1 MSWLVPDLLHS
12 LSRHSTAGHSKVSPR
27 GLAKSRRKK
36 RKARKWGK
44 VKSWKEWEK
53 VEIKE
58 QCLSFIP
65 CTVWIQLLHE
75 LIVPAEIKQTVTVRS
90 DFLLG
95 SSVSSMW
102 LEREILRCLWQ
113 AHSHALSSVYFC
125 PQLLFLVPHHW
136 TSNIPSFHLMCNYYD
151 YHSQIDP
158 WGPELWPREHQIQ
171 LHKLKK
177 IATKKSQ
184 QITSKVTV
192 WKKILL
198 WCYLVVRVIVRSHSL
213 EVQCDFLGGTLFPF
227 GTKE

>member
-1 MSWLVPDLLHS
+1 MRE
-12 LSRHSTAGHSKVSPR
+12 SRD
-27 GLAKSRRKK
+27 K
-36 RKARKWGK
+36 RTKFK
-44 VKSWKEWEK
+44 
-53 VEIKE
+53 
-58 QCLSFIP
+58 FH

-151 YHSQIDP
+151 YHFQIDP
-158 WGPELWPREHQIQ
+158 WGTWILTQRISNSAAQI
-171 LHKLKK
+171 LKNSNK
-177 IATKKSQ
+177 
-184 QITSKVTV
+184 KVTTNNFKSHSL
-192 WKKILL
+192 KKILL

-213 EVQCDFLGGTLFPF
+213 EVQCDYFGGDFVPF
-227 GTKE
+227 RH